1 LKVFKKPDKEDEEEE
16 KEAEGVFKISGA
28 REIIVT
34 KGNGLEKLK
43 PSDQVVE

>member
-1 LKVFKKPDKEDEEEE
+1 LKVFKKPDKEDEEE
-16 KEAEGVFKISGA
+16 KEADGVFKISGA

-43 PSDQVVE
+43 PNDQVVE